1 MNRMP
6 SPLNRTTVL
15 GRVKA
20 SLATLGGC
28 AGLDKA
34 CAPWF
39 LKLWA
44 MDKWG
49 LRTIGT
55 MSRPTPMKLNRT
67 NQTTVMPSMWPGHE
81 EPVWRIL
88 GIHYETHDDMVTLDY
103 RSRQLRDE
111 DISGVNQHAYIR
123 LIYRRYLLLVP

>member
-15 GRVKA
+15 DRVKA

-28 AGLDKA
+28 AGLDTV

-49 LRTIGT
+49 LRTNAFRL
-55 MSRPTPMKLNRT
+55 RPTRMQLNRT
-67 NQTTVMPSMWPGHE
+67 NQTTFLPSMWPGHE

-88 GIHYETHDDMVTLDY
+88 GNHYETHDDMVTLDN

>member
-15 GRVKA
+15 DRVKA
-20 SLATLGGC
+20 SLARLGGS
-28 AGLDKA
+28 AGLDPV

-39 LKLWA
+39 LNLWA

-49 LRTIGT
+49 LRTNGFR
-55 MSRPTPMKLNRT
+55 SRPTRMQLNRT
-67 NQTTVMPSMWPGHE
+67 NQTTFMPSMWPGHE

-88 GIHYETHDDMVTLDY
+88 GIPYETHDDMVTLDC

-111 DISGVNQHAYIR
+111 DISGVNQHAHIR
-123 LIYRRYLLLVP
+123 LIYRRYLLLVL

>member
-15 GRVKA
+15 DRVKA
-20 SLATLGGC
+20 SLATLGC
-28 AGLDKA
+28 FAGLDPV

-49 LRTIGT
+49 LRTNGFR
-55 MSRPTPMKLNRT
+55 SRPTPMQLNRT
-67 NQTTVMPSMWPGHE
+67 NQTTFMPSMWPGHE

-88 GIHYETHDDMVTLDY
+88 GNSYETHDDMVTLDY

-123 LIYRRYLLLVP
+123 LIYRRYSLLVL

>member
-20 SLATLGGC
+20 SLATLGGF
-28 AGLDKA
+28 AGLDSS

-44 MDKWG
+44 MDKWIYVKTHSHASNPNESDYFYAVHVARARGAG
-49 LRTIGT
+49 LENPR
-55 MSRPTPMKLNRT
+55 KFL
-67 NQTTVMPSMWPGHE
+67 
-81 EPVWRIL
+81 
-88 GIHYETHDDMVTLDY
+88 
-103 RSRQLRDE
+103 
-111 DISGVNQHAYIR
+111 
-123 LIYRRYLLLVP
+123 

>member
-1 MNRMP
+1 MNRTP

-15 GRVKA
+15 DRVKA

-28 AGLDKA
+28 AGLDTF

-44 MDKWG
+44 MDEWG
-49 LRTIGT
+49 LRTNRVG
-55 MSRPTPMKLNRT
+55 SRPAPVQLNRT
-67 NQTTVMPSMWPGHE
+67 NQTTVMTSMWPGHE

-88 GIHYETHDDMVTLDY
+88 GNSYETHDDMVTLDN

-111 DISGVNQHAYIR
+111 DISGVNQHAHIR
-123 LIYRRYLLLVP
+123 LIYRRYSLLVL

>member
-15 GRVKA
+15 DRVKA

-28 AGLDKA
+28 AGLDKT

-49 LRTIGT
+49 RWTNGFR
-55 MSRPTPMKLNRT
+55 SRPTPMQLNRT
-67 NQTTVMPSMWPGHE
+67 NQTTFMPSMWPGHE

-88 GIHYETHDDMVTLDY
+88 GNPYETHDDMVTLDH

-111 DISGVNQHAYIR
+111 DISGVNQHAHIR
-123 LIYRRYLLLVP
+123 LIYRRYSLLVL

>member
-20 SLATLGGC
+20 SLAALGGC
-28 AGLDKA
+28 AGLDTV

-49 LRTIGT
+49 LRTNRFR
-55 MSRPTPMKLNRT
+55 SRPTPMQLNRT
-67 NQTTVMPSMWPGHE
+67 NQTAFMPSMWPGHE

-88 GIHYETHDDMVTLDY
+88 GNSYETHDDMVTLDY

-111 DISGVNQHAYIR
+111 DISGVNQHAHIR
-123 LIYRRYLLLVP
+123 LIYRRYSLLVL

>member
-15 GRVKA
+15 G
-20 SLATLGGC
+20 
-28 AGLDKA
+28 LDKV

-39 LKLWA
+39 
-44 MDKWG
+44 WG
-49 LRTIGT
+49 LRTNGLWLKPSPIQQ
-55 MSRPTPMKLNRT
+55 NRT
-67 NQTTVMPSMWPGHE
+67 SQITYMPFMWPGHE

-88 GIHYETHDDMVTLDY
+88 GIHYETHDDMVTLDH

-111 DISGVNQHAYIR
+111 DISGVNQHAHIR
-123 LIYRRYLLLVP
+123 LIYRRYSLLVP

>member
-6 SPLNRTTVL
+6 SPLNQTTVL

-20 SLATLGGC
+20 ALATRGGC
-28 AGLDKA
+28 AGLDTA

-44 MDKWG
+44 MDKRG
-49 LRTIGT
+49 LPTNGVG
-55 MSRPTPMKLNRT
+55 SRPTLKPRT
-67 NQTTVMPSMWPGHE
+67 RTKQPIVPSMWPGHE

-88 GIHYETHDDMVTLDY
+88 GNYYETHDDMVTLDD

-123 LIYRRYLLLVP
+123 LIYRRYSLLVP

>member
-1 MNRMP
+1 MNRTP

-15 GRVKA
+15 DRVKA

-28 AGLDKA
+28 AGLDPV

-44 MDKWG
+44 MDEWG
-49 LRTIGT
+49 LRTNRVG
-55 MSRPTPMKLNRT
+55 SRTTLKQRT
-67 NQTTVMPSMWPGHE
+67 RTKQFNVPSIWPGHE

-88 GIHYETHDDMVTLDY
+88 GNSYETHDDMVTLDN

-111 DISGVNQHAYIR
+111 DISGVNQHAHIR
-123 LIYRRYLLLVP
+123 LIYRRYSLLVL